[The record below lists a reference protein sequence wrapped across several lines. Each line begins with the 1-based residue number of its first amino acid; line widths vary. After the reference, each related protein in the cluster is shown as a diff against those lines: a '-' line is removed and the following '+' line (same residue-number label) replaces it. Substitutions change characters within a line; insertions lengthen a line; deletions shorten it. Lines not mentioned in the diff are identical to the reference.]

1 MSLDLYERYFYTP
14 MAYVPNPDSFFRPA
28 QVQPTAPNQPKTYAP
43 LPSAPVGST
52 LGASDWR
59 FAPSPSGTFPSTP
72 APTPAPT
79 PQQQQPQGSRSIT
92 ERDALRLGFDWNNLP
107 GGYSRNVPQQQ
118 GPSQAELA
126 AQQAAQQTRNDIN
139 SGFDSYTSQLDQML
153 GTLPGQEQGQ
163 KQIAQNSYNQGI
175 SDIGAQKASSTADL
189 ATSSRK
195 NSEQQVKS
203 LADIADNIRNLF
215 QTGNVMLGTRGA
227 GDSSA
232 ADRYSYAV
240 TKLGSKQRGDVLAQT
255 RSIENDIA
263 DRSAKL
269 NNIVTQETAKLKTN
283 FDNQVLQEA
292 QYFQDKQNELLQAK
306 ANGQLQRGQSL
317 ASLSSQLLNVAQ
329 QQLMAAEQNHRTQQ
343 NSLLQWAENNSK
355 TIGQLKD
362 NLAQLGQYSV
372 PGVVPGQINGQ
383 ATFDAQGNLSV
394 PMFGGGGSS
403 STTKDKQLFGPTA
416 GAYTF
421 R

>member
-1 MSLDLYERYFYTP
+1 MALYGPTAGNYTLS
-14 MAYVPNPDSFFRPA
+14 YKTPNPDNFFAPS

-43 LPSAPVGST
+43 LVQTNTPLPSKPAV
-52 LGASDWR
+52 LGAS
-59 FAPSPSGTFPSTP
+59 APPVS
-72 APTPAPT
+72 APQ
-79 PQQQQPQGSRSIT
+79 PQQQQQQPSGGNRIT
-92 ERDALRLGFDWNNLP
+92 EQRALQLGLDWNNLP
-107 GGYSRNVPQQQ
+107 GGYSRDIPQQQ
-118 GPSQAELA
+118 GPSPDQLR
-126 AQQAAQQTRNDIN
+126 AQQEQQRVRELEDRTRSEIN
-139 SGFDSYTSQLDQML
+139 SGFDAYTSQLDQML
-153 GTLPGQEQGQ
+153 GTLPVQEQGQ
-163 KQIAQNSYNQGI
+163 KQMAQNSYNQGVA
-175 SDIGAQKASSTADL
+175 DINTQKTASLADL
-189 ATSSRK
+189 GTSSRK

-283 FDNQVLQEA
+283 LDNQILQVA

-306 ANGQLQRGQSL
+306 ASGQLQRGQSL
-317 ASLSSQLLNVAQ
+317 ASLSTQLLQIAQ
-329 QQLMAAEQNHRTQQ
+329 QQLAAAEQDHRAKQ
-343 NSLLQWAENNSK
+343 NSLLTWAENNAK
-355 TIGQLKD
+355 TIDQLKT
-362 NLAQLGQYSV
+362 NLAGIGQYNV
-372 PGVVPGQINGQ
+372 PNVQAGTVNGQ
-383 ATFDAQGNLSV
+383 ASFDAQGNLSV
-394 PMFGGGGSS
+394 PMFGGGGI
-403 STTKDKQLFGPTA
+403 STKEKPLFGPTA
-416 GAYTF
+416 GNYTF